1 MSVVKGPRV
10 VLPLEGLVPRVRLH
24 RRQGTGRACGRT
36 FRTVT
41 YRVIQW
47 ATGTVGIHAV
57 PAIVAHPQL
66 ELAGL
71 WVHSD
76 SKAGRDAGEL
86 CGGPPAGVLAT
97 QDADALLDLDADCI
111 CYTANSDLRPDG
123 VIDDIARMLAGG
135 KNVVNT
141 SYVPLL
147 YPTAAGEGVHE
158 KLQAACLEG
167 GTSFYTS
174 GIDPGFGNAGLAIH
188 ALALCKEVRKVRMME
203 IVNYDTWDNPFTMFQ
218 IMGFG
223 KQDPSQSLLL
233 SPGLHL
239 AGVGTGA
246 APGGVGHRPAARRV
260 QETHEIL
267 RADEDFE
274 IASGT
279 VEKGT
284 ISGMRFEI
292 IGMVGG
298 EERIVVEHVTRLRDD
313 DAPEWPQGSGY
324 RILIEGEPHLKIE
337 LELDSDLGDHNHAG
351 CLATAM
357 HVVNAIPHVVAG
369 RARRPHDAR
378 PPRLQRHHLT
388 TSVAAS
394 VSMRT

>member
-1 MSVVKGPRV
+1 
-10 VLPLEGLVPRVRLH
+10 
-24 RRQGTGRACGRT
+24 
-36 FRTVT
+36 VT

-57 PAIVAHPQL
+57 PAIVAHPEL

-76 SKAGRDAGEL
+76 SKAGKDAGEL
-86 CGGPPAGVLAT
+86 CGGPPAGVAAT
-97 QDADALLDLDADCI
+97 QDAGALLDLDVDCI

-123 VIDDIARMLAGG
+123 VVDDICRMLSSG

-147 YPTAAGEGVHE
+147 FPKAAGEGVYDR
-158 KLQAACLEG
+158 LQAACLQG
-167 GTSFYTS
+167 GSSFYTS
-174 GIDPGFGNAGLAIH
+174 GIDPGFGNAGITVH
-188 ALALCKEVRKVRMME
+188 ALALCKEVRRVRMLE
-203 IVNYDTWDNPFTMFQ
+203 IVNYATWDNPFTMFQ

-233 SPGLHL
+233 SPGSISLAWGPVLHL
-239 AGVGTGA
+239 VASAIGLQLDSVE
-246 APGGVGHRPAARRV
+246 
-260 QETHEIL
+260 ETHEII
-267 RADEDFE
+267 RADEDIT

-313 DAPEWPQGSGY
+313 DAPDWPQGAGY
-324 RILIEGEPHLKIE
+324 RILIEGEPHVKLE
-337 LELDSDLGDHNHAG
+337 LELGSDLGDHNHAG

-357 HVVNAIPHVVAG
+357 HVVNAIPAVVQAAPG
-369 RARRPHDAR
+369 V
-378 PPRLQRHHLT
+378 LT
-388 TSVAAS
+388 LLDLPVYSAS
-394 VSMRT
+394 A